1 MATTVVSTPAAPATA
16 QAAGAGMAIV
26 VVEAKLDTNGKT
38 YFDLPVASSNVAAV
52 EVVDVD
58 LVIVTSSGERLLL
71 REAAIEASTPANPG
85 VRFSSG
91 DASDAASLFKKVGLF
106 KPMEGASFRLQAT
119 ELKPTPPEL
128 NGNEVGLGGIDET
141 LVQVLKQQVGQLQDK
156 VSQAQAAAKVSE
168 AKSEAVSKNTS
179 TKLADSASTATST
192 SSASAPKTQDKT
204 ETEKPPVNIPLYPEI
219 TPPVQKGGLT
229 GKVTGVQIWD
239 GSNTAT
245 AGTTAFQDTDVRF
258 MLGDNR
264 LKVLVNA
271 DAGTVTKPDQNSAE
285 KAYTTLDFSGQ
296 AELVKIF
303 VYFDTQQTG
312 QTPLPGFK
320 INGQDPFAP
329 TDTLVTGA
337 GTYQGTMITANG
349 LEGAIANLEWTTAQD
364 GSTVIPQSIVLTV
377 VYLNAT
383 GFLIAR
389 PVAAKFT
396 FGPAQTDSY
405 YELDGNGVPITKLLS
420 NGLSYEITG
429 RNGVADTVNAGSGDD
444 IVIGRT
450 GDDTLNGDNGN
461 DMLFGGAKMT
471 LVTVPL
477 SLVAPTSGVSLLF
490 GGQSIA
496 DETTATFGDSGK
508 DTLSGGTGN
517 DKLYGGDGN
526 DVLFGGAG
534 NDLLVGGAGNDYLEG
549 DPENGTGN
557 NTASYAG
564 SLVAG
569 INNEGVTVY
578 LDSAQQALNK
588 GADAEGD
595 FLLRINNLIGSGFND
610 KLVGDGNVNVL
621 VGGNGDDIL
630 EGRGAADALYGD
642 EGSDTASYASAGI
655 NGVTVSLAVPGQNTG
670 EALGDQ
676 FFSIENLTGSAG
688 DDTLIGDAQDNIL
701 TGLAGK
707 DLLIGGDGNDT
718 LNGGDENDTLMGG
731 LGKDILNGGGGKDT
745 ATYANATSSDG
756 KSGVKAYLVAESALA
771 YNAGEA
777 IGDTYDSIENLIGS
791 VFNDTLSGDDT
802 SNTLEGGA
810 GNDELIGGG
819 AADAL
824 FGGDG
829 NDTASYAS
837 AIKGVSA
844 NLDDSSVNTGDAQG
858 DSYDSIEN
866 LTGSIFGDVLTG
878 NGLANVISGGDG
890 SDVLIGGGGG
900 DTYLGGNAVD
910 RVDYSQSS
918 IGVVVYLNTNQQV
931 LNAGGAVGDTY
942 DSIEDI
948 TGSSDD
954 DVITGNSGSNS
965 LAGGSGNDTL
975 DGGSGAGAPDK
986 FNGGSG
992 DDTVTYVNAS
1002 GPVVLSLISGGT
1014 AGDANGDEYVA
1025 IENVTGSKFAD
1036 SIEGDSG
1043 INLIFGGAGDD
1054 TIKGGGAS
1062 DLLYGGDGDDFFNNL
1077 PTLGSVQSFFGG
1089 DGISDTGTG
1098 DTVSFEGLDK
1108 FINAS
1113 LISGGTVTDTNG
1125 TTLLTTLKFT
1135 GIENLTG
1142 GSASDTLEGD
1152 GLSNTLSG
1160 GDGNDTLIGQSGNDI
1175 LLGGNGNDL
1184 LQGGA
1189 NSDTLNGGGGYD
1201 TVSYASWNSPTPFP
1215 NPTGLEIDLA
1225 VSIAG
1230 AGVGRGKGDAAG
1242 DGFTE
1247 IEKVVG
1253 SRYGDTFYASTTG
1266 TLFDSGDESGTN
1278 YVNTVNYADDVYGIS
1293 LDLAGNGGLGAITNT
1308 WGTSAGS
1315 LIQGDSF
1322 NDITGITGSL
1332 TQKNTL
1338 LGDDAD
1344 NVFTGGKVTDILSG
1358 FKGNDT
1364 LNGGE
1369 GDDTLDGGVGNDT
1382 LDGGE
1387 GNDILIGGEGSDI
1400 INGGLGTNTVDY
1412 SYANGNVTVNLSTSG
1427 AQTVAPGD
1435 VDTLTNIQNIKG
1447 SNFATASDTLTGN
1460 ELVNELDGGFGNDK
1474 LFGKAGS
1481 DTLIGGKGDDTLIG
1495 GAGADVLWGGLA
1507 DKVVDGIVI
1516 QDPDTADVNNTAS
1529 YEDSLLE
1536 GVTASLDV
1544 ERGTSFAGNLGDAN
1558 GDIYYNIRSLLGS
1571 NFDDNLTGDAFD
1583 NGLNGAG
1590 GNDQLSGGKGND
1602 TLTGADGNDT
1612 LAGGEGIDILDGGA
1626 NNDILYGQDGN
1637 DELSGG
1643 ADNDILIGGI
1653 GTNKLDG
1660 GTGND
1665 TFIGGSGVD
1674 TFTGGG
1680 DYDTVAYGEI
1690 TINGVVY
1697 TSDALSGLT
1706 INLVDGSGTGNAAGD
1721 TFSGIER
1728 VIGTKFDDTFVASS
1742 SAMLFQG
1749 GGADNGDTVSF
1760 DSLGAVTAS
1769 LLDGSDPDAAS
1780 YGTGTSGA
1788 VTGSTFDGIRNLTG
1802 SQSGDVL
1809 TGDRNANTI
1818 NGGLGE
1824 DTFYGMANSNG
1835 KGGDF
1840 YDGGGGTADTLSY
1853 EKLGPGYRVVVD
1865 QEAGTAKIYDSN
1877 DLLVQT
1883 DNFINVEN
1891 VEGKGGG
1898 VGTNDEAAAQSGT
1911 GGTFNGDS
1919 KANSLIAANTDDLMD
1934 GKANNDVLRGL
1945 GGNDILLGGAGSDNL
1960 RGGSGNDILYAGT
1973 DVGLGGDVSDTDILM
1988 GGSGDDFL
1996 YGGALGNTTLFGFG
2010 NSDYVNTYGSAVDGN
2025 DTLVGGIGGNNQFY
2039 GGAGADTFQGG
2050 NTAAFSVAYDA
2061 YNSGSLGVGS
2071 LKGNFVRYDDNKTGT
2086 VIDIGAAGKVIDI
2099 LSQAFGDT
2107 YDANITGVVGF
2118 DANTTFWG
2126 RSAGEIFIGSN
2137 ESGTTDVFMGSLG
2150 GDVFDGRAGN
2160 DTADYSKQDD
2170 DADSAVN
2177 SVGININLGVA
2188 QLGLGDVG
2196 GPTNKGGYAAGDKL
2210 YAIETVIGTKNNDI
2224 LTGNLD
2230 DTTTLNGNDG
2240 DDTLTGGNKA
2250 DFLNG
2255 GAHNDTLIGGSGND
2269 SLIGGTGNDTLN
2281 GGDDNDT
2288 LNGGDGNDILN
2299 GDAGNDTLT
2308 AGNGADQLD
2317 GGVGNDTLDL
2327 VSLRTGAA
2335 TSGDLAGANYNN
2347 VNAKGG
2353 DGVDTVILSA
2363 VKLAA
2368 STLTGAV
2375 LPVISPVIEGG
2386 AGQDTLQVRDAGAN
2400 YSLTGLASL
2409 NSFEV
2414 VDFTKDAT
2422 PVATQVTYTVTNGA
2436 NDIQSLVDNGASS
2449 VLKIIL
2455 GAGSDTLVLNLGGS
2469 TVTTNQGSVSA
2480 PGHTGDYQIDFYSSG
2495 TQNSTTKIGSLV
2507 VDFV

>member
-1 MATTVVSTPAAPATA
+1 
-16 QAAGAGMAIV
+16 
-26 VVEAKLDTNGKT
+26 
-38 YFDLPVASSNVAAV
+38 
-52 EVVDVD
+52 
-58 LVIVTSSGERLLL
+58 
-71 REAAIEASTPANPG
+71 
-85 VRFSSG
+85 
-91 DASDAASLFKKVGLF
+91 
-106 KPMEGASFRLQAT
+106 
-119 ELKPTPPEL
+119 
-128 NGNEVGLGGIDET
+128 
-141 LVQVLKQQVGQLQDK
+141 
-156 VSQAQAAAKVSE
+156 
-168 AKSEAVSKNTS
+168 
-179 TKLADSASTATST
+179 
-192 SSASAPKTQDKT
+192 
-204 ETEKPPVNIPLYPEI
+204 
-219 TPPVQKGGLT
+219 
-229 GKVTGVQIWD
+229 
-239 GSNTAT
+239 
-245 AGTTAFQDTDVRF
+245 
-258 MLGDNR
+258 
-264 LKVLVNA
+264 
-271 DAGTVTKPDQNSAE
+271 
-285 KAYTTLDFSGQ
+285 
-296 AELVKIF
+296 
-303 VYFDTQQTG
+303 
-312 QTPLPGFK
+312 
-320 INGQDPFAP
+320 
-329 TDTLVTGA
+329 
-337 GTYQGTMITANG
+337 
-349 LEGAIANLEWTTAQD
+349 
-364 GSTVIPQSIVLTV
+364 
-377 VYLNAT
+377 
-383 GFLIAR
+383 
-389 PVAAKFT
+389 
-396 FGPAQTDSY
+396 
-405 YELDGNGVPITKLLS
+405 
-420 NGLSYEITG
+420 
-429 RNGVADTVNAGSGDD
+429 
-444 IVIGRT
+444 
-450 GDDTLNGDNGN
+450 
-461 DMLFGGAKMT
+461 
-471 LVTVPL
+471 
-477 SLVAPTSGVSLLF
+477 
-490 GGQSIA
+490 
-496 DETTATFGDSGK
+496 
-508 DTLSGGTGN
+508 
-517 DKLYGGDGN
+517 
-526 DVLFGGAG
+526 
-534 NDLLVGGAGNDYLEG
+534 VGGAGNDYLEG
-549 DPENGTGN
+549 DPVDGTGN

-578 LDSAQQALNK
+578 LDSGKQELNK

-595 FLLRINNLIGSGFND
+595 FLLRINNLIGSDYND
-610 KLVGDGNVNVL
+610 QLVGDNNVNVL
-621 VGGNGDDIL
+621 VGGKGDDIL
-630 EGRGAADALYGD
+630 EGGDGGDALYGD
-642 EGSDTASYASAGI
+642 LGSDTASYAGAGI
-655 NGVTVSLAVPGQNTG
+655 NGLTVSLATPSLNSGQ
-670 EALGDQ
+670 AKGDQ
-676 FFSIENLTGSAG
+676 FFTIENLTGSAG

-707 DLLIGGDGNDT
+707 DLLMGGDGNDT

-777 IGDTYDSIENLIGS
+777 KGDTYDSIENLIGS

-858 DSYDSIEN
+858 DTYDSIEN
-866 LTGSIFGDVLTG
+866 LAGSIFGDVLTG

-918 IGVVVYLNTNQQV
+918 IGVVVYLNTDQQV

-948 TGSSDD
+948 TGSSGD

-965 LAGGSGNDTL
+965 IAGGSGNDTL

-1002 GPVVLSLISGGT
+1002 GSVVLSLISGGT
-1014 AGDANGDEYVA
+1014 AGDANGDEYAA

-1036 SIEGDSG
+1036 TIEGDSG
-1043 INLIFGGAGDD
+1043 INLIFGGGGDD

-1062 DLLYGGDGDDFFNNL
+1062 DLLYGGDGDDFFSNL

-1089 DGISDTGTG
+1089 DGITDTGTG
-1098 DTVSFEGLDK
+1098 DQVSFEGLDK
-1108 FINAS
+1108 IINAS

-1135 GIENLTG
+1135 GIESLTG
-1142 GSASDTLEGD
+1142 GSASDNLEGD
-1152 GLSNTLSG
+1152 GLSNTLTG

-1175 LLGGNGNDL
+1175 LIGGNGNDL
-1184 LQGGA
+1184 LLGGA
-1189 NSDTLNGGGGYD
+1189 NSDTLNGSGGYD

-1225 VSIAG
+1225 VSQAG

-1242 DGFTE
+1242 DGFVE

-1253 SRYGDTFYASTTG
+1253 SRYGDTFYASVAG

-1293 LDLAGNGGLGAITNT
+1293 LDLAGNSGLGAIGNT

-1315 LIQGDSF
+1315 LIQNDSF

-1369 GDDTLDGGVGNDT
+1369 GDDTLDGGLGADT

-1387 GNDILIGGEGSDI
+1387 GNDTLIGGEGNDI

-1412 SYANGNVTVNLSTSG
+1412 SYTNGNVTVNLSTSG

-1447 SNFATASDTLTGN
+1447 SNFATAPDTLTGN
-1460 ELVNELDGGFGNDK
+1460 ELANILDGGFGNDK
-1474 LFGKAGS
+1474 LFGKAGI

-1529 YEDSLLE
+1529 YEDALLE

-1544 ERGTSFAGNLGDAN
+1544 ERGKSFAGNLGDAK

-1602 TLTGADGNDT
+1602 TLTGAEGNDT
-1612 LAGGEGIDILDGGA
+1612 LVGGEGNDILGGGA
-1626 NNDILYGQDGN
+1626 NDDILYGQDGD

-1643 ADNDILIGGI
+1643 ANSDILVGGI

-1660 GTGND
+1660 GTGDD
-1665 TFIGGSGVD
+1665 TFIGGSGAD
-1674 TFTGGG
+1674 AFTGGG
-1680 DYDTVAYGEI
+1680 GYDTVAYGEI

-1697 TSDALSGLT
+1697 TGDALSGLT
-1706 INLVDGSGTGNAAGD
+1706 INLVNGSGTDNAAGD
-1721 TFSGIER
+1721 TFSGIDR
-1728 VIGTKFDDTFVASS
+1728 VIGTKFDDTFVASD
-1742 SAMLFQG
+1742 SAMLYQG
-1749 GGADNGDTVSF
+1749 GGADAGDTVSF

-1769 LLDGSDPDAAS
+1769 LLDGADPDAAT
-1780 YGTGTSGA
+1780 YGTGTSGS

-1818 NGGLGE
+1818 NGGLGQ
-1824 DTFYGMANSNG
+1824 DTFYGMANSSG
-1835 KGGDF
+1835 QGGDF

-1865 QEAGTAKIYDSN
+1865 QSAGTAKIYDSN
-1877 DLLVQT
+1877 DVLVQT
-1883 DNFINVEN
+1883 DNFTNVEN
-1891 VEGKGGG
+1891 VEGKGGAG
-1898 VGTNDEAAAQSGT
+1898 VDNDEAAAQSGT
-1911 GGTFNGDS
+1911 GGTFNGDDN
-1919 KANSLIAANTDDLMD
+1919 ANLLVAANTNDLMD
-1934 GKANNDVLRGL
+1934 GKANKDVLRGL
-1945 GGNDILLGGAGSDNL
+1945 GGDDILVGGAGSDEL
-1960 RGGSGNDILYAGT
+1960 RGGSGNDTLYAGT
-1973 DVGLGGDVSDTDILM
+1973 GQGLGGDVSDTDIVM

-2010 NSDYVNTYGSAVDGN
+2010 NKEYVDTYGSAVDGN

-2061 YNSGSLGVGS
+2061 YTSIFAGSGSLAVGS
-2071 LKGNFVRYDDNKTGT
+2071 LKGNFVRYEDNKTGN
-2086 VIDIGAAGKVIDI
+2086 VIDIGAAGKVNVTT
-2099 LSQAFGDT
+2099 SQAFGDT

-2126 RSAGEIFIGSN
+2126 RSAGEIFIGSDK
-2137 ESGTTDVFMGSLG
+2137 SGTTDVFMGSLG
-2150 GDVFDGRAGN
+2150 GDVFDGKDGN

-2196 GPTNKGGYAAGDKL
+2196 GPTNTGGYAAGDKL
-2210 YAIETVIGTKNNDI
+2210 YSIDTVIGTKNNDI
-2224 LTGNLD
+2224 LTGNEGM
-2230 DTTTLNGNDG
+2230 TTTLNGNDG

-2255 GAHNDTLIGGSGND
+2255 GAHNDTLFGGEGND

-2281 GGDDNDT
+2281 GGDGNDT
-2288 LNGGDGNDILN
+2288 LNGGDGNDTLN
-2299 GDAGNDTLT
+2299 GGDGNDTLT
-2308 AGNGADQLD
+2308 AGNGQDKLD
-2317 GGVGNDTLDL
+2317 GGAGNDTLDL
-2327 VSLRTGAA
+2327 VTSRDGLA

-2353 DGVDTVILSA
+2353 ADVDTVILSA
-2363 VKLAA
+2363 AKLAA

-2386 AGQDTLQVRDAGAN
+2386 AGQDTLQVRDAGAG
-2400 YSLTGLASL
+2400 YSLTSLASL

-2414 VDFTKDAT
+2414 VDFTKDET
-2422 PVATQVTYTVTNGA
+2422 QVATNVTLNMNNA
-2436 NDIQSLVDNGASS
+2436 LINDIQTLVDNGTSS
-2449 VLKIIL
+2449 VLKIVL
-2455 GAGSDTLVLNLGGS
+2455 KSNSDTLVLNLGGG
-2469 TVTTNQGSVSA
+2469 VTTNQTAVTAGGYS
-2480 PGHTGDYQIDFYSSG
+2480 GDYQVDFYNG
-2495 TQNSTTKIGSLV
+2495 PIINNLKIGSLV
-2507 VDFV
+2507 VDFVL